1 MKEIRVEIVTD
12 DEAFH
17 PIDCR
22 IGDMTAQMSIEEL
35 IELNR
40 QLSEVIEEYQ
50 HRVADALLERG
61 REAMLTVA
69 EIEVGLIAG
78 VTY

>member
-17 PIDCR
+17 PIDCQ
-22 IGDMTAQMSIEEL
+22 IGDMVAQMSMEEL
-35 IELNR
+35 VELNR
-40 QLSEVIEEYQ
+40 QSGEIIDEFF
-50 HRVADALLERG
+50 HRATTALLERG
-61 REAMLTVA
+61 REMLADEDYELV
-69 EIEVGLIAG
+69 EG